1 MTSKED
7 RRHYTPGLCIT
18 VYVTVLSV
26 ITLLV
31 FPVVIAIVAV
41 SIQSNI
47 SKLQLS
53 IEYIKLE
60 NKRQPSISVT
70 METGPE
76 SEDDEDD
83 EATRCICQNQ
93 LGSGD
98 YDYEKTQSDGL
109 LRCCNT
115 NEENLRK
122 MARLMIREERR
133 RQSQERRPATTS
145 VSIGNIQ
152 RLVEDIINRNNTATS
167 QVSPSLSSRP
177 IIPIGIHIT
186 GTPEGFTLNRPV
198 RSERSK
204 VKVGPWGST
213 YGLAFTVHVSID
225 DHHIIIPKSGTYH
238 VYSQAY
244 FRDEREESERERQQV
259 DEFLHYTVLES
270 TAYAADPINLMKS
283 GRTQEGQESSDY
295 YYSSFHSGLFKLRET
310 DKIYMKVFLP
320 STNVVLD
327 NRQESTYMGLYMVD
341 EGYDM

>member
-133 RQSQERRPATTS
+133 RQSQERRP
-145 VSIGNIQ
+145 
-152 RLVEDIINRNNTATS
+152 D
-167 QVSPSLSSRP
+167 
-177 IIPIGIHIT
+177 
-186 GTPEGFTLNRPV
+186 RPV